1 MLFLAFR
8 GQIGKERGL
17 RKDTSKRDAESRKEG
32 RAEGREGKGR
42 EGERVTGEKGKKTDK
57 RGERREPIQ

>member
-32 RAEGREGKGR
+32 RAEGREGKGM
-42 EGERVTGEKGKKTDK
+42 GTGRLRDRAVFCAALG
-57 RGERREPIQ
+57 

>member
-32 RAEGREGKGR
+32 RAEGREGKGM
-42 EGERVTGEKGKKTDK
+42 GTGRLRDRAVFCAVLG
-57 RGERREPIQ
+57 